1 MARMSALLQIL
12 QRNSLR
18 RGREPLVARSHTTTH
33 KLADTAATE
42 VIMYSTK
49 SAKGMKEQLG
59 KKGGKKGT
67 ACGKYAS
74 RK

>member
-1 MARMSALLQIL
+1 LNLSQTNSRHVKKHSA
-12 QRNSLR
+12 
-18 RGREPLVARSHTTTH
+18 GKSHTTIH
-33 KLADTAATE
+33 KLANTAADE
-42 VIMYSTK
+42 VIMYGTK
-49 SAKGMKEQLG
+49 KAKGMKEQLG

>member
-1 MARMSALLQIL
+1 MAYNTS
-12 QRNSLR
+12 
-18 RGREPLVARSHTTTH
+18 
-33 KLADTAATE
+33 K
-42 VIMYSTK
+42 
-49 SAKGMKEQLG
+49 AKGMKEQLG

>member
-1 MARMSALLQIL
+1 MMAY
-12 QRNSLR
+12 
-18 RGREPLVARSHTTTH
+18 G
-33 KLADTAATE
+33 
-42 VIMYSTK
+42 TK
-49 SAKGMKEQLG
+49 SAKGMKEQIG

>member
-1 MARMSALLQIL
+1 MAY
-12 QRNSLR
+12 
-18 RGREPLVARSHTTTH
+18 G
-33 KLADTAATE
+33 
-42 VIMYSTK
+42 TK

-59 KKGGKKGT
+59 KKDGKKGT

>member
-1 MARMSALLQIL
+1 LNLSQTNSSHVKKRSA
-12 QRNSLR
+12 
-18 RGREPLVARSHTTTH
+18 ARSLTTIH
-33 KLADTAATE
+33 KLASIAATE
-42 VIMYSTK
+42 VIMYGTK
-49 SAKGMKEQLG
+49 TAKGMKEQLG